1 MGPAMPKEREH
12 RGEPK
17 IVPIMDPSSTDSQP
31 DKRPLASNSSVQS
44 VGVLDF
50 NQFTSDSPSRSPTQP
65 RLPVFHFH
73 SYGTSGDVD
82 KSATSPLTASAPPET
97 SFTEFPKGIFYIK
110 SALNGNVLDVRG
122 GSRKV

>member
-1 MGPAMPKEREH
+1 
-12 RGEPK
+12 
-17 IVPIMDPSSTDSQP
+17 MDPSSTDSQP
-31 DKRPLASNSSVQS
+31 DKRPSSSNSSAQS

-65 RLPVFHFH
+65 RLPIFHFH

-82 KSATSPLTASAPPET
+82 KPATPPLTASAPPAT
-97 SFTEFPKGIFYIK
+97 SFTEFPDGIFYIK